1 MNNYHFSTF
10 GYNNNYL
17 LDNNKGTDENVQTII
32 DKQITPLEK
41 VIDKHSISHDQIQ
54 INKDRIE
61 AEMSKYNDLLGELN
75 DAGSSQDITINVGS
89 STSDTKVIEE
99 DIDTSYERLVMPSTI
114 NIDSVPAGVAVGEDV
129 FSVTVEGKT
138 IIVKLESTGRDRTS
152 EGWDYN
158 LSFSGTLEKNKNK
171 KYYHSADDTEFK
183 NTRLNQREQMMKDT
197 KDLLLYN
204 NQLFIA
210 GTITS
215 AIALIL
221 TYRLM
226 S

>member
-10 GYNNNYL
+10 GYNNNYI
-17 LDNNKGTDENVQTII
+17 LDQTKGTDENVQTII

-61 AEMSKYNDLLGELN
+61 ADMSKYNDLLGELN

-89 STSDTKVIEE
+89 STSNTKVIEE
-99 DIDTSYERLVMPSTI
+99 DIDTSYERLVIPSKI
-114 NIDSVPAGVAVGEDV
+114 NINSVIKGVAIGDDEL
-129 FSVTVEGKT
+129 SARVEGKT
-138 IIVKLESTGRDRTS
+138 IIVRLLTTTRE
-152 EGWDYN
+152 EPGWNYN
-158 LSFSGTLEKNKNK
+158 LSFSGTIERQKNK
-171 KYYHSADDTEFK
+171 KYYHSSDDTEFK

>member
-1 MNNYHFSTF
+1 MHLFI
-10 GYNNNYL
+10 
-17 LDNNKGTDENVQTII
+17 TDH
-32 DKQITPLEK
+32 K
-41 VIDKHSISHDQIQ
+41 
-54 INKDRIE
+54 
-61 AEMSKYNDLLGELN
+61 
-75 DAGSSQDITINVGS
+75 
-89 STSDTKVIEE
+89 E
-99 DIDTSYERLVMPSTI
+99 DIGDDIL
-114 NIDSVPAGVAVGEDV
+114 SVK
-129 FSVTVEGKT
+129 VEGKT
-138 IIVKLESTGRDRTS
+138 IIVKLESTNRS
-152 EGWDYN
+152 EGEGWPYE
-158 LSFSGTLEKNKNK
+158 LQFSGTIERQKNK

>member
-10 GYNNNYL
+10 GYNNDYL
-17 LDNNKGTDENVQTII
+17 LDNKKGTDENVQTII

-41 VIDKHSISHDQIQ
+41 IIDKHSISHDQIQ

-61 AEMSKYNDLLGELN
+61 ADMSKYNDLLGELN
-75 DAGSSQDITINVGS
+75 DAGSSQAITINVGS
-89 STSDTKVIEE
+89 STSNTKVIEE
-99 DIDTSYERLVMPSTI
+99 DIDTSYERLVIPPTI
-114 NIDSVPAGVAVGEDV
+114 NKNFVPAGVGIGNDV
-129 FSVTVEGKT
+129 LSVEVEGKT
-138 IIVKLESTGRDRTS
+138 IIVRLEHTDRT
-152 EGWDYN
+152 EGMGWPYE
-158 LSFSGTLEKNKNK
+158 LQFSGTIERQKNK
-171 KYYHSADDTEFK
+171 KYYHSGEDTEFK

>member
-17 LDNNKGTDENVQTII
+17 LDNKKGTDENVQTII

-61 AEMSKYNDLLGELN
+61 ADMSKYKDLLGELN
-75 DAGSSQDITINVGS
+75 DAGSSQNITINVGS
-89 STSDTKVIEE
+89 STSNTKVIEE

-114 NIDSVPAGVAVGEDV
+114 NKDFVPAGVDIGDDIL
-129 FSVTVEGKT
+129 SVNVEGKT
-138 IIVKLESTGRDRTS
+138 IIVKLESTNRSKG
-152 EGWDYN
+152 EGWPYE
-158 LSFSGTLEKNKNK
+158 LQFSGTIERQKNK